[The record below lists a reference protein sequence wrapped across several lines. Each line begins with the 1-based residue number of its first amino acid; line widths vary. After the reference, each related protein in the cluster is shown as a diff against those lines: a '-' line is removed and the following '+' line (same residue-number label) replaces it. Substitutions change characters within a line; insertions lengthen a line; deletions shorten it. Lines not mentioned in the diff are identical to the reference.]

1 MAELLNVTPVAGQ
14 IKPVQG
20 MSLGEM
26 VNVARGAQNYK
37 REGISLTLE
46 QQQEAERAKLQEFL
60 SRPEN
65 FQTQGRMDLDKL
77 NAEVMRLA
85 PLTGADVVSKLTG
98 LSTAQTQASQAAQN
112 LTQTQRELVGSTLG
126 MLGRLKVNDPRAYI
140 SELDN
145 LIKQNPNNKALADL
159 IGGYKKTIELLP
171 PGADLPSFAV
181 AGANSLLSPQQ
192 QQATFAQQPGTIST
206 GAATFQTTTQPS
218 LAGEAPTTTVGQTPL
233 VTAQLAPTQR
243 FERTGRLDLNNR
255 EMFNVYG
262 ASGRLEGVISAD
274 RLPPGATIVGNET
287 LRPTANPAAPNQP
300 APQPFTTGQT
310 GQPGGA
316 TAIPVQPPGQITTIP
331 TQPAA
336 PSGTVPTALMRPGE
350 TAETLASANQL
361 RIRSQ
366 ESAAQVPIQTFNN
379 NQIIKLAD
387 DVLTGRGAN
396 FVGNL
401 SGGYAGLPFTSD
413 NATNLNVLGHYMSLQ
428 TASLAQNAGLGGTD
442 AGRAI
447 AGEMAGT
454 TSWTAPAI
462 KQTARVNRA
471 LTTAADLFNQGVQAT
486 FDKTKDPFSVRDF
499 QNKWAQT
506 VDINAIRLFDAL
518 RNNDKDAIKEVV
530 TAAGGPNSAGY
541 KKLTTNIQA
550 IDKLIRGQ

>member
-26 VNVARGAQNYK
+26 VNVARGAQNYQ

-60 SRPEN
+60 ARPEN
-65 FQTQGRMDLDKL
+65 YQTEGRVDINKL
-77 NAEVMRLA
+77 NAEIPRIA
-85 PLTGADVVSKLTG
+85 PLTGADWMSKFTG
-98 LSTAQTQASQAAQN
+98 LSTAQTQATQASQN
-112 LTQTQRELVGSTLG
+112 LTQTQREMIASRLAI
-126 MLGRLKVNDPRAYI
+126 MGRLGVNDKRAYMA
-140 SELDN
+140 ELDQ
-145 LIKQNPNNKALADL
+145 LVKENPNNRDLANL
-159 IGGYKKTIELLP
+159 VGAYKKTLELV
-171 PGADLPSFAV
+171 PGDADLPSLAIS
-181 AGANSLLSPQQ
+181 GANSLLSPQQ
-192 QQATFAQQPGTIST
+192 QQATFAPQTGTAST
-206 GAATFQTTTQPS
+206 GAATFQTTTRPS
-218 LAGEAPTTTVGQTPL
+218 VAGEAPSVTVGQTPL
-233 VTAQLAPTQR
+233 VTAQLPPGSR
-243 FERTGRLDLNNR
+243 EVPTGRFDTNNNPIVQV
-255 EMFNVYG
+255 FDAN
-262 ASGRLEGVISAD
+262 GRFVGERAGTGTPGTSQ
-274 RLPPGATIVGNET
+274 LPGGQVPRPVST
-287 LRPTANPAAPNQP
+287 PTAPGT
-300 APQPFTTGQT
+300 PQPGM
-310 GQPGGA
+310 QPPPQGYSTPGSA
-316 TAIPVQPPGQITTIP
+316 TAIPVQPPGPVTVVPPSTEPGTTP
-331 TQPAA
+331 VAR
-336 PSGTVPTALMRPGE
+336 MRPGE
-350 TAETLASANQL
+350 TAETLAAANQL

-366 ESAAQVPIQTFNN
+366 ESAAQVPLQTFNN

-387 DVLTGRGAN
+387 DVITGRGAN
-396 FVGNL
+396 FVGAL
-401 SGGYAGLPFTSD
+401 TGGYAGLPFTSD
-413 NATNLNVLGHYMSLQ
+413 NATNLNQLGHYMSLQ

>member
-46 QQQEAERAKLQEFL
+46 QQQEAERARLQEFL
-60 SRPEN
+60 ARPEN

-77 NAEVMRLA
+77 NAEVMRIA

-98 LSTAQTQASQAAQN
+98 LSTAQTQSSQAAQN
-112 LTQTQRELVGSTLG
+112 LTQTQREIVGSTLG

-145 LIKQNPNNKALADL
+145 VIKQNPNNKALADL

-171 PGADLPSFAV
+171 PGADLPSIAV
-181 AGANSLLSPQQ
+181 LAANSLLSPQQ
-192 QQATFAQQPGTIST
+192 QQATFAPQPGTIST
-206 GAATFQTTTQPS
+206 GAATFPTVTTPS
-218 LAGEAPTTTVGQTPL
+218 PVGAAPQVSVGQTPL
-233 VTAQLAPTQR
+233 AEAQMGPGTREVPTGQVDINNNPIVNVYDS
-243 FERTGRLDLNNR
+243 FGRLLGQRAGTGTPSTSQLPGGQVQRPVSTPNAPSTPQPG
-255 EMFNVYG
+255 MQPPP
-262 ASGRLEGVISAD
+262 VIST
-274 RLPPGATIVGNET
+274 PGA
-287 LRPTANPAAPNQP
+287 
-300 APQPFTTGQT
+300 
-310 GQPGGA
+310 A
-316 TAIPVQPPGQITTIP
+316 TAIPVQPPGPITVVP
-331 TQPAA
+331 
-336 PSGTVPTALMRPGE
+336 PSTEAGTTPVARMRPGE